1 MYNICRIYK
10 RTQIIK
16 NLLYTAFHKV
26 YKVYPDSITHKT
38 EQFFKG
44 VWGLSLPFH
53 LLAVFDLSWCCSFD
67 LWNAGVPVCHLLW
80 HKNILNVCKLLLISI
95 RHKSSWPFK
104 SEQNSQMS
112 RTKCCNQ
119 VLNIGHWLDG
129 LFGCDSTTTPY
140 TSRHYKYYRCERSSG
155 TQKLWTALSEV
166 KGPKNILI
174 ACRRVLTS

>member
-53 LLAVFDLSWCCSFD
+53 LLAVVDLS
-67 LWNAGVPVCHLLW
+67 
-80 HKNILNVCKLLLISI
+80 
-95 RHKSSWPFK
+95 
-104 SEQNSQMS
+104 
-112 RTKCCNQ
+112 
-119 VLNIGHWLDG
+119 
-129 LFGCDSTTTPY
+129 
-140 TSRHYKYYRCERSSG
+140 
-155 TQKLWTALSEV
+155 
-166 KGPKNILI
+166 
-174 ACRRVLTS
+174 